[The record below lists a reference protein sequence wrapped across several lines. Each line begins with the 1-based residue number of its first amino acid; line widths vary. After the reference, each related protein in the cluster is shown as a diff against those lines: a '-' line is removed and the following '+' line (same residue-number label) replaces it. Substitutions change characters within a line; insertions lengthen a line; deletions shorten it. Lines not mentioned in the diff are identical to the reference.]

1 MSSAPWVSLSA
12 PSTSGACR
20 AALAAGTALAAEN
33 AARQAAGLEPIRV
46 RIGIHSGPAFRVV
59 FLNDQ
64 VLRGRAAQT
73 AVYRLIGMSGIGMS
87 GIGSGGAQ
95 EVGSVDR

>member
-1 MSSAPWVSLSA
+1 VGRPLSAVDKPRPNSSA
-12 PSTSGACR
+12 T
-20 AALAAGTALAAEN
+20 
-33 AARQAAGLEPIRV
+33 

-64 VLRGRAAQT
+64 VLRGRATQT

-87 GIGSGGAQ
+87 GIGMSGIGSGGAQ
-95 EVGSVDR
+95 EVDSVDR